1 MTAYTLEG
9 AYSIEEDGGR
19 IYDRYVAEE
28 HLDEWMERIFH
39 GILPESHVRITVE
52 VTADAH

>member
-1 MTAYTLEG
+1 MVTHTLEG
-9 AYSIEEDGGR
+9 EYSIEEDGGR

-28 HLDEWMERIFH
+28 HIDEWMERIFH
-39 GILPESHVRITVE
+39 GILPESHVKIIIE

>member
-1 MTAYTLEG
+1 MTTYQLQGGYTV
-9 AYSIEEDGGR
+9 EEDGSR

-28 HLDEWMERIFH
+28 HIDEWMERIFH
-39 GILPESHVRITVE
+39 GILPESHVKIIIE

>member
-1 MTAYTLEG
+1 MTTHTLEG
-9 AYSIEEDGGR
+9 EYNVEEDGGR
-19 IYDRYVAEE
+19 IYDRYVDSE

-39 GILPESHVRITVE
+39 GILPGSHVRITVE

>member
-1 MTAYTLEG
+1 MVTHTLEG
-9 AYSIEEDGGR
+9 EYSVEEDGSR
-19 IYDRYVAEE
+19 IYDRYVDSE

-39 GILPESHVRITVE
+39 GILPERHVRITIE